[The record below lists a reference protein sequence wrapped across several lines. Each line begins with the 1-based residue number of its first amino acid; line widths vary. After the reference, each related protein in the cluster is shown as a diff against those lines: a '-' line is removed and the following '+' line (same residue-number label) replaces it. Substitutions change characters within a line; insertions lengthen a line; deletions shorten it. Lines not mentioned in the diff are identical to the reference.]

1 MGNVQTGNGMA
12 TVQASTLG
20 LMQVRLLQGLPQAR
34 LEAVAAQ
41 CNWRRVEQGQV
52 IVARNSADRDVHFV
66 VSGRVRVTTF
76 SAGGRQVTFRDEEA
90 GEMFGDLAALDAKP
104 RSADVL
110 ALDDVLVASLSPEH
124 FRALVATEPLVQER
138 VLQRL
143 VGLVR
148 LLSERVIELSTLGVQ
163 NRIHAEL
170 LRLARVGG
178 GEANRVRLDPAP
190 KHADIASQVST
201 YREQVT
207 RELSALTRQ
216 GLLEKD
222 GNALVLTDVGKL
234 ARMVEEVRSEA

>member
-1 MGNVQTGNGMA
+1 MT
-12 TVQASTLG
+12 TVQPSTFG
-20 LMQVRLLQGLPQAR
+20 LKKVQLLQGLSQER
-34 LEAVAAQ
+34 LEILAHQ
-41 CNWRRVEQGQV
+41 CSWRRIEPGQA
-52 IVARNSADRDVHFV
+52 IVARNSPDRDVHFV
-66 VSGRVRVTTF
+66 VSGRVRVTSF

-90 GEMFGDLAALDAKP
+90 GEMIGDLAAIDGQP

-110 ALDDVLVASLSPEH
+110 ALEDVLVASLTPEH
-124 FRALVATEPLVQER
+124 FRELIATEPLVRER

-143 VGLVR
+143 AGLVR
-148 LLSERVIELSTLGVQ
+148 LLSQRVIDLSTLGVQ

-170 LRLARVGG
+170 LRLARQSGAAG
-178 GEANRVRLDPAP
+178 NRARLEPAP

-222 GNALVLTDVGKL
+222 GAGLVLTDVARL
-234 ARMVEEVRSEA
+234 ERMVEEVRLEA

>member
-1 MGNVQTGNGMA
+1 MA

-20 LMQVRLLQGLPQAR
+20 LKKVRLLQGLSQER
-34 LEAVAAQ
+34 LETLAAQ
-41 CNWRRVEQGQV
+41 CSWRQVEAGQV
-52 IVARNSADRDVHFV
+52 IVARNSPDRDVHFV
-66 VSGRVRVTTF
+66 VSGRVRVTSF

-90 GEMFGDLAALDAKP
+90 GEMFGDLAAIDARP

-110 ALDDVLVASLSPEH
+110 ALENVLVASLTPEA
-124 FRALVATEPLVQER
+124 FRALIAAEPLVRER

-143 VGLVR
+143 AGLVR
-148 LLSERVIELSTLGVQ
+148 LLSERVIDLSTLGVQ

-170 LRLARVGG
+170 LRLARQA
-178 GEANRVRLDPAP
+178 GEGNRIRIDPAP

-207 RELSALTRQ
+207 RELSALTKL

-222 GNALVLTDVGKL
+222 GSALVLTDAARL
-234 ARMVEEVRSEA
+234 ERMVQEVRLEA

>member
-1 MGNVQTGNGMA
+1 MT

-20 LMQVRLLQGLPQAR
+20 LKAVRLLQGLSQER
-34 LEAVAAQ
+34 LAVLAAQ
-41 CNWRRVEQGQV
+41 CNWRRVDPGQV
-52 IVARNSADRDVHFV
+52 IVARNSPDRDVHFV
-66 VSGRVRVTTF
+66 VSGRVRVTSF
-76 SAGGRQVTFRDEEA
+76 SAGGKQVTFRDEEA
-90 GEMFGDLAALDAKP
+90 GEMFGDLAAIDAKP

-110 ALDDVLVASLSPEH
+110 ALDSVLVASLSPED
-124 FRALVATEPLVQER
+124 FRDLIAAEPLVRER

-143 VGLVR
+143 AGLVR

-170 LRLARVGG
+170 LRLARASGQAG
-178 GEANRVRLDPAP
+178 NRIRIDPAP

-207 RELSALTRQ
+207 REFSALTRQ

-222 GNALVLTDVGKL
+222 GTGLVLTDVERL
-234 ARMVEEVRSEA
+234 DRIVTEVRLEA

>member
-1 MGNVQTGNGMA
+1 MT
-12 TVQASTLG
+12 TVQPSTLG
-20 LMQVRLLQGLPQAR
+20 LKKVRLLQGLSQER
-34 LEAVAAQ
+34 LESLAGQ
-41 CNWRRVEQGQV
+41 CHWRRVEPGQV
-52 IVARNSADRDVHFV
+52 IVARNSPDRDVHFV

-76 SAGGRQVTFRDEEA
+76 SAGGRQV
-90 GEMFGDLAALDAKP
+90 EMFGDLAAIDARP

-110 ALDDVLVASLSPEH
+110 ALDSVLVASLTPEE
-124 FRALVATEPLVQER
+124 FRDLIAAEPLVRER

-143 VGLVR
+143 AGLVR

-170 LRLARVGG
+170 LRLARASAQEG
-178 GEANRVRLDPAP
+178 NRIRIDPAP

-207 RELSALTRQ
+207 REFSALTKQ

-222 GNALVLTDVGKL
+222 GTGIVLTDVARL
-234 ARMVEEVRSEA
+234 ERMVEEVRMEA

>member
-1 MGNVQTGNGMA
+1 MT
-12 TVQASTLG
+12 TVQPSTFG
-20 LMQVRLLQGLPQAR
+20 LKKVQLLQGLSQER
-34 LEAVAAQ
+34 LELLAAR
-41 CNWRRVEQGQV
+41 CSWRRVEPGQV

-66 VSGRVRVTTF
+66 VSGRVRVTSF

-90 GEMFGDLAALDAKP
+90 GDMIGDLAAIDGQP

-110 ALDDVLVASLSPEH
+110 ALEDVLVASLSPEH
-124 FRALVATEPLVQER
+124 FRELIATEPLVQER

-143 VGLVR
+143 AGLVR
-148 LLSERVIELSTLGVQ
+148 LLSQRVIELSTLGVQ

-170 LRLARVGG
+170 LRLARQSGAPG
-178 GEANRVRLDPAP
+178 NRVRLDPAP

-216 GLLEKD
+216 GLLQKE
-222 GNALVLTDVGKL
+222 GTALVLTDV
-234 ARMVEEVRSEA
+234 ARLERIVAEVRLEA

>member
-1 MGNVQTGNGMA
+1 MA

-20 LMQVRLLQGLPQAR
+20 LRNVRILHGVSQDR
-34 LEAVAAQ
+34 LEALAAQ
-41 CNWRRVEQGQV
+41 CSWRTVEAGQV
-52 IVARNSADRDVHFV
+52 IVARNSRDRDVHFV
-66 VSGRVRVTTF
+66 VSGRVRVTSF

-90 GEMFGDLAALDAKP
+90 GEMFGDLAAIDGQP

-110 ALDDVLVASLSPEH
+110 ALDSVLVASLTPDA
-124 FRALVATEPLVQER
+124 FRQLLADEALVRER

-143 VGLVR
+143 AGLVR

-170 LRLARVGG
+170 LRLARASGSTG
-178 GEANRVRLDPAP
+178 KQARLDPAP

-207 RELSALTRQ
+207 RELSALVKQ
-216 GLLEKD
+216 GLLAKD
-222 GNALVLTDVGKL
+222 GNALVLLDVPKL
-234 ARMVEEVRSEA
+234 ERMVEEVRTSA

>member
-1 MGNVQTGNGMA
+1 MT

-20 LMQVRLLQGLPQAR
+20 LQAVRLLQGLSQER
-34 LEAVAAQ
+34 LAVLAAQ
-41 CNWRRVEQGQV
+41 CNWRRVDPGQV
-52 IVARNSADRDVHFV
+52 IVARNSPDRDVHFV
-66 VSGRVRVTTF
+66 VSGRVRVTSF
-76 SAGGRQVTFRDEEA
+76 SAGGKQVTFRDEEA
-90 GEMFGDLAALDAKP
+90 GEMFGDLAAIDAKP

-110 ALDDVLVASLSPEH
+110 ALDSVLVASLSPED
-124 FRALVATEPLVQER
+124 FRDLIAAEPLVRER

-143 VGLVR
+143 AGLVR

-170 LRLARVGG
+170 LRLARASGQAG
-178 GEANRVRLDPAP
+178 NRIRIDPAP

-207 RELSALTRQ
+207 REFSALTRQ

-222 GNALVLTDVGKL
+222 GTGLVLTDVERL
-234 ARMVEEVRSEA
+234 DRIVTEVRLEA

>member
-1 MGNVQTGNGMA
+1 MT

-20 LMQVRLLQGLPQAR
+20 LQAVRLLQGLSQER
-34 LEAVAAQ
+34 LAVLAAQ
-41 CNWRRVEQGQV
+41 CNWRRVDPGQV
-52 IVARNSADRDVHFV
+52 IVARNSPDRDVHFV
-66 VSGRVRVTTF
+66 VSGRVRVTSF
-76 SAGGRQVTFRDEEA
+76 SAGGKQVTFRDEEA
-90 GEMFGDLAALDAKP
+90 GEMFGDLAAIDARP

-110 ALDDVLVASLSPEH
+110 ALDSVLVASLSPED
-124 FRALVATEPLVQER
+124 FRDLIAAEPLVRER

-143 VGLVR
+143 AGLVR

-170 LRLARVGG
+170 LRLARASGQAG
-178 GEANRVRLDPAP
+178 NRIRIDPAP

-207 RELSALTRQ
+207 REFSALTRQ

-222 GNALVLTDVGKL
+222 GTGLVLTDVERL
-234 ARMVEEVRSEA
+234 DRIVTEVRLEA